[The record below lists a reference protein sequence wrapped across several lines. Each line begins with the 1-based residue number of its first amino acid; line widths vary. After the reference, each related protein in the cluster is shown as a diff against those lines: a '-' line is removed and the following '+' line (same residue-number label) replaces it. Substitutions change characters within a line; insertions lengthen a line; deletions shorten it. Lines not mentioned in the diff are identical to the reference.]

1 MINIAN
7 LTFVISRVILDE
19 KEMKSMQMETKRKII
34 YVVFAVLL
42 ISTIA
47 VAIAMFCSIV
57 KECKQE
63 EAPLGIA
70 LAWGIGMAL
79 LCLFLISS
87 LLLEWEFFVCAR
99 YFFLNPE
106 NQKTG
111 RTVIHTVCPI
121 LMLVSVCGMWYAF
134 LGKLPENTDPD
145 IVQLTA
151 MASIFLAPMIHGVY
165 TLFEKK

>member
-1 MINIAN
+1 
-7 LTFVISRVILDE
+7 
-19 KEMKSMQMETKRKII
+19 MKMETKRKII

-47 VAIAMFCSIV
+47 VAIALFCGLIA
-57 KECKQE
+57 ECEQE
-63 EAPLGIA
+63 EDNLGKA
-70 LAWGIGMAL
+70 LGFGIGMAL

-87 LLLEWEFFVCAR
+87 LLLEWEFFVCAK
-99 YFFLNPE
+99 YFFLNPKK
-106 NQKTG
+106 QKTG

-134 LGKLPENTDPD
+134 LGKLPENADPD